1 MEDSLDSKVPDSCV
15 QHYIQRSSA
24 ESQSQ
29 RHTAG
34 KFTVDQARWVDNN
47 LETSV
52 CEAAVY
58 EYLVDY
64 WWGAAV
70 TAGE

>member
-1 MEDSLDSKVPDSCV
+1 MEDSLDSEVEEKLCQTAAG
-15 QHYIQRSSA
+15 QHYIQRSSG

-34 KFTVDQARWVDNN
+34 KFTVDQVRRVDNN
-47 LETSV
+47 LATSV

-58 EYLVDY
+58 EYRVDH
-64 WWGAAV
+64 
-70 TAGE
+70 

>member
-1 MEDSLDSKVPDSCV
+1 MEDSLDSEVEEKLCQTAAG
-15 QHYIQRSSA
+15 QHYIQRCSG

-34 KFTVDQARWVDNN
+34 KFTVDQVRRVDNN
-47 LETSV
+47 LATSV

-58 EYLVDY
+58 EYQVDH
-64 WWGAAV
+64 
-70 TAGE
+70 

>member
-1 MEDSLDSKVPDSCV
+1 MEDSLDSEVEEKLCQTAAG
-15 QHYIQRSSA
+15 QHYIQRSSG

-34 KFTVDQARWVDNN
+34 KFTVDQVRQVDNN
-47 LETSV
+47 LATSV

-58 EYLVDY
+58 EYLVDH
-64 WWGAAV
+64 
-70 TAGE
+70 

>member
-1 MEDSLDSKVPDSCV
+1 MEDSLDSEVEEKLCQTAAG
-15 QHYIQRSSA
+15 QHYIQRCSG

-34 KFTVDQARWVDNN
+34 KFTVDQVRQVDNN
-47 LETSV
+47 LATSV

-58 EYLVDY
+58 EYLVDH
-64 WWGAAV
+64 
-70 TAGE
+70 

>member
-1 MEDSLDSKVPDSCV
+1 MEDSLDSEVEEKLCQTAAG
-15 QHYIQRSSA
+15 QHYIQRCSG

-34 KFTVDQARWVDNN
+34 KFTVDQVRRVDNN
-47 LETSV
+47 LATSV

-58 EYLVDY
+58 EYLVDH
-64 WWGAAV
+64 W
-70 TAGE
+70 

>member
-1 MEDSLDSKVPDSCV
+1 MEDSLDSEVEEKLCQTAAG
-15 QHYIQRSSA
+15 QHYIQRSSG

-34 KFTVDQARWVDNN
+34 KFTVDQVRRFDNN
-47 LETSV
+47 LATSV

-58 EYLVDY
+58 EYRVDH
-64 WWGAAV
+64 
-70 TAGE
+70 

>member
-1 MEDSLDSKVPDSCV
+1 MEDSLDSEVEEKLCQTAAG
-15 QHYIQRSSA
+15 QHYIQRCSG

-34 KFTVDQARWVDNN
+34 KFTVDQVRRVDNN
-47 LETSV
+47 LATSV

-58 EYLVDY
+58 EYQVDH
-64 WWGAAV
+64 W
-70 TAGE
+70 

>member
-1 MEDSLDSKVPDSCV
+1 MEDSLDSEVEEKLCQTAAG
-15 QHYIQRSSA
+15 QHYIQRSSG

-34 KFTVDQARWVDNN
+34 KFTVDQVRRVDNN
-47 LETSV
+47 LATSV

-58 EYLVDY
+58 EYRVDH
-64 WWGAAV
+64 W
-70 TAGE
+70 

>member
-1 MEDSLDSKVPDSCV
+1 MEDSLDSEVEEKLCQTAAG
-15 QHYIQRSSA
+15 QHYIQRCSG

-34 KFTVDQARWVDNN
+34 KFTVDQVRRLCETVDNN
-47 LETSV
+47 LATSV

-58 EYLVDY
+58 EYQVDH
-64 WWGAAV
+64 
-70 TAGE
+70 

>member
-1 MEDSLDSKVPDSCV
+1 MEDSLDSEVEEKLCQTAAG
-15 QHYIQRSSA
+15 QHYIQRSSG

-34 KFTVDQARWVDNN
+34 KFTVDQVRRVDNN
-47 LETSV
+47 LATSV

-58 EYLVDY
+58 EYLVDH
-64 WWGAAV
+64 
-70 TAGE
+70 

>member
-1 MEDSLDSKVPDSCV
+1 MEDSLDSEVEEKLCQTAAG
-15 QHYIQRSSA
+15 QHDIQRCSG

-34 KFTVDQARWVDNN
+34 KFTVDQVRRVDNN
-47 LETSV
+47 LATSV

-58 EYLVDY
+58 EYLVDH
-64 WWGAAV
+64 W
-70 TAGE
+70 

>member
-1 MEDSLDSKVPDSCV
+1 MEDSLDSEVEEKLCQTAAG
-15 QHYIQRSSA
+15 QHYIQRSSG

-34 KFTVDQARWVDNN
+34 KFTVDQVRRVDNN
-47 LETSV
+47 LATSV

-58 EYLVDY
+58 EYQVDH
-64 WWGAAV
+64 
-70 TAGE
+70 

>member
-1 MEDSLDSKVPDSCV
+1 MEDSLDSEVEEKLCQTAAG
-15 QHYIQRSSA
+15 QHYIQRCSG

-34 KFTVDQARWVDNN
+34 KFTVDQVRRVDNN
-47 LETSV
+47 LATSV

-58 EYLVDY
+58 EYLVDH
-64 WWGAAV
+64 
-70 TAGE
+70 

>member
-1 MEDSLDSKVPDSCV
+1 MKDSLDSEVEEKLCQTAAG
-15 QHYIQRSSA
+15 QHYIQRSSG

-34 KFTVDQARWVDNN
+34 KFTVDQVRRVDNN
-47 LETSV
+47 LATSV

-58 EYLVDY
+58 EYLVDH
-64 WWGAAV
+64 
-70 TAGE
+70 

>member
-1 MEDSLDSKVPDSCV
+1 MEDSLDSEVEEKLCQTAAG
-15 QHYIQRSSA
+15 QHYIQRSSG

-34 KFTVDQARWVDNN
+34 KFTVDQVRRVDNN
-47 LETSV
+47 LATSV

-58 EYLVDY
+58 EYQVDH
-64 WWGAAV
+64 W
-70 TAGE
+70 

>member
-1 MEDSLDSKVPDSCV
+1 MEDSLDSEVEEKLCQTAAG
-15 QHYIQRSSA
+15 QHYIQRSSG

-34 KFTVDQARWVDNN
+34 KFTVDQVRRVDNN
-47 LETSV
+47 LATSV

-58 EYLVDY
+58 EYLVDH
-64 WWGAAV
+64 W
-70 TAGE
+70 

>member
-1 MEDSLDSKVPDSCV
+1 MEDSLDSEVEEKLCQTVAG
-15 QHYIQRSSA
+15 QHYIQRSSG

-34 KFTVDQARWVDNN
+34 KFTVDQVRRVDNN
-47 LETSV
+47 LATSV

-58 EYLVDY
+58 EYRVDH
-64 WWGAAV
+64 
-70 TAGE
+70 

>member
-1 MEDSLDSKVPDSCV
+1 MEDSLDSEVEEKLCQTAAG
-15 QHYIQRSSA
+15 QHYIQRCSG

-34 KFTVDQARWVDNN
+34 KFTVDQVRRVDNN
-47 LETSV
+47 LATSV

-58 EYLVDY
+58 EYRVDH
-64 WWGAAV
+64 W
-70 TAGE
+70 

>member
-1 MEDSLDSKVPDSCV
+1 MEDSLDSEVEEKLCQTAAG
-15 QHYIQRSSA
+15 QHYIQRCSG

-34 KFTVDQARWVDNN
+34 KFTVDQVRRVDNN
-47 LETSV
+47 LATSV

-58 EYLVDY
+58 EYRVDH
-64 WWGAAV
+64 
-70 TAGE
+70 